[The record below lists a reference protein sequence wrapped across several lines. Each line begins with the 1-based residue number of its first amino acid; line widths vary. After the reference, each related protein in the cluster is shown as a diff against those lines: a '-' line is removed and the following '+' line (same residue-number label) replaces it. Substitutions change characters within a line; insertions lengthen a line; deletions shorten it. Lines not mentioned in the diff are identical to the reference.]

1 MPTFGD
7 LKNLIYWLICFFSF
21 RRTYINGLAIVMCID
36 SLVLTKKI
44 KHCSLKN
51 SHVLPSQQDLHA
63 LLDSAGKRVLPTGKL
78 QSTTSAPI
86 AWLKGFSFLMLIL
99 ICWQIADIC

>member
-1 MPTFGD
+1 M
-7 LKNLIYWLICFFSF
+7 FFSF

-63 LLDSAGKRVLPTGKL
+63 LLDSAGISWSLCLQSYKRVLPTGKL